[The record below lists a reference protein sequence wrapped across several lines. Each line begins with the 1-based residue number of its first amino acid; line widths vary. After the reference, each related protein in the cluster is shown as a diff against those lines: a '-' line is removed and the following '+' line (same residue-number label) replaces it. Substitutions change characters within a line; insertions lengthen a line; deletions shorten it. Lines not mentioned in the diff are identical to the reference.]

1 MSEIIPSNNSGTK
14 KQSQFRAFFDMM
26 RDHFNKAYTGL
37 SQWTIVL
44 MVLAIIYAISPVD
57 FIPDVPI
64 IGYIDDAVV
73 LGFVLTQIKKEIVKY
88 QNWKAGN

>member
-14 KQSQFRAFFDMM
+14 KQSQIRAFFDMM
-26 RDHFNKAYTGL
+26 RDHFNKTYTSL
-37 SQWTIVL
+37 SQLTIVL

>member
-14 KQSQFRAFFDMM
+14 KQSQFRVFFDMM
-26 RDHFNKAYTGL
+26 RDHFKKSYTGL
-37 SQWTIVL
+37 SQLTIVL
-44 MVLAIIYAISPVD
+44 MVLAIIYVISPVD

-73 LGFVLTQIKKEIVKY
+73 LGFVLTQIKKEIAKY